1 MFIALWTVFLNSELV
16 FLGLLFCRVVISV
29 STFFTLEPY
38 LNSHLRS
45 ASYKKIFGGEGRI

>member
-1 MFIALWTVFLNSELV
+1 MFITFWTVLLNSELI
-16 FLGLLFCRVVISV
+16 FLALFFCRVVISV